1 MKNQEIKRIG
11 GDKMTKVRIAGY
23 SSNEGSRIFDIL
35 SQEELEK
42 RIDEIL
48 EEIGKDEIYKK
59 TFDEAWGYSFSGT
72 AYTYVDARDGKLVT
86 SWLQQN
92 NHLHPW
98 DEFYEIVLCTVSS
111 PVEEPYD
118 DDLLDTTGK
127 EYDEFHEWQNETGGD
142 VREFFIDKYGE
153 EKGEKEYQERIDNW
167 IEWLATEFDIDWEN
181 IQRQLDEL
189 YFAIVEEEE

>member
-1 MKNQEIKRIG
+1 
-11 GDKMTKVRIAGY
+11 MTKVRISGY
-23 SSNEGSRIFDIL
+23 SSNEGARIFEIL
-35 SQEELEK
+35 DRKELEK
-42 RIDEIL
+42 KIDEIL
-48 EEIGKDEIYKK
+48 EEVGKDEIYRK
-59 TFDEAWGYSFSGT
+59 TFDKAWGYSFSGT
-72 AYTYVDARDGKLVT
+72 AYTYVDARDGELVT

-92 NHLHPW
+92 NFLHPW

>member
-1 MKNQEIKRIG
+1 
-11 GDKMTKVRIAGY
+11 MTKVRISGY
-23 SSNEGSRIFDIL
+23 SSNEGARIFEIL
-35 SQEELEK
+35 DRKELEK
-42 RIDEIL
+42 KIDEIL
-48 EEIGKDEIYKK
+48 EEVGKDEIYRK
-59 TFDEAWGYSFSGT
+59 TFDKAWGYSFSGT
-72 AYTYVDARDGKLVT
+72 AYTYVDARDGELVT

-92 NHLHPW
+92 NFLHPW

-118 DDLLDTTGK
+118 DDLLDAT
-127 EYDEFHEWQNETGGD
+127 EYDEFREWQNETGGD